1 MTDAPPLHATVP
13 AEAMGERI
21 DRVLARLFP
30 QYSRSRLQQ
39 WLDSGHITLDGLPV
53 DRKTKVK
60 GGETVQVNPQPGHSE
75 NWTAQALALN
85 IVYEDSSVIVVNKP
99 AGLVVHPAV
108 GNRDG
113 TLVNALLHHAPELD
127 GLPRAGIVHRL
138 DKETTGLLVVARTL
152 EAHRSLVDQLQAR
165 RVTREYDALVTG
177 EVVSGGTVDA
187 PMGRHPVERVKMA
200 VIVGGKAAITHF
212 RVLER
217 YAGATLLR
225 VKLETGRTHQ
235 IRVHMA
241 HIAHPVVG
249 DPVYGGHRLLRG
261 LPEDAK
267 ATVFALK
274 RQALHATRLEITH
287 PESGKMLRWQVPR
300 PVDFETVLTVLRQF
314 PKQDDEW

>member
-1 MTDAPPLHATVP
+1 MTDTNLLQATVP
-13 AEAMGERI
+13 TEAVGERF
-21 DRVLARLFP
+21 DRVLAQLFP

-39 WLDSGHITLDGLPV
+39 WLDSGHITLDGLAV

-60 GGETVQVNPQPGHSE
+60 GGEVIRVSPQPVIGE
-75 NWTAQALALN
+75 NWTAQALTLDL
-85 IVYEDSSVIVVNKP
+85 VYEDSSIIVINKP

-138 DKETTGLLVVARTL
+138 DKDTTGLLVVARSL
-152 EAHRSLVDQLQAR
+152 EAHRSLVEQLQAR

-177 EVVSGGTVDA
+177 EVVAGGTVDA
-187 PMGRHPVERVKMA
+187 PMGRHPVERIKMA
-200 VIVGGKAAITHF
+200 VLVGGKTAITHY

-225 VKLETGRTHQ
+225 VRLETGRTHQ

-261 LPEDAK
+261 LPEEAK

-274 RQALHATRLEITH
+274 RQALHAARLEIAH
-287 PESGKMLRWQVPR
+287 PESGKTLRWQVPR
-300 PVDFETVLTVLRQF
+300 PADFETVLAVLRQF
-314 PKQDDEW
+314 PKQEDDW

>member
-1 MTDAPPLHATVP
+1 MTDTHPLQATVP
-13 AEAMGERI
+13 AEASGERV
-21 DRVLARLFP
+21 DRVLAQLFP

-39 WLDSGHITLDGLPV
+39 WLDSGHITLDGLAV
-53 DRKTKVK
+53 DRKTKIK
-60 GGETVQVNPQPGHSE
+60 GGEDVRVCPQPVHSE
-75 NWTAQALALN
+75 NWTAQALALDL
-85 IVYEDSSVIVVNKP
+85 VYEDSSIIVVNKP

-138 DKETTGLLVVARTL
+138 DKDTTGLLVVARTL
-152 EAHRSLVDQLQAR
+152 EAHRSLVEQLQAR

-177 EVVSGGTVDA
+177 EVVSGGTVEA
-187 PMGRHPVERVKMA
+187 PMGRHPVDRVKMT
-200 VIVGGKAAITHF
+200 VLVGGKAAITHY

-225 VKLETGRTHQ
+225 VRLETGRTHQ

-249 DPVYGGHRLLRG
+249 DQVYGGNRLLRG
-261 LPEDAK
+261 LPEEAK

-274 RQALHATRLEITH
+274 RQALHATRLEIAH
-287 PESGKMLRWQVPR
+287 PESGKTLRWQVPR
-300 PVDFETVLTVLRQF
+300 PADFETVLAVLRQF
-314 PKQDDEW
+314 PKQDDDW